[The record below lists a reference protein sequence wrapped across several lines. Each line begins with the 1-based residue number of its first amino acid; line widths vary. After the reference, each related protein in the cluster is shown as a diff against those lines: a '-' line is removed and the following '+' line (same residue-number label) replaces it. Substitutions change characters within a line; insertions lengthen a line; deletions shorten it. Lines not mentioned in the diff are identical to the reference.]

1 MRQKYIT
8 RSAFKMIKQNLFN
21 YCMMLL
27 IVTCLYTFLLGFHTS
42 DTCQNMKYINSQLEN
57 KGIQFYETSIASS
70 YIDAAIC
77 YKQGILMQIMSFFIL
92 MIITIFIL
100 FIYSINDIEIK

>member
-1 MRQKYIT
+1 
-8 RSAFKMIKQNLFN
+8 MIKQNLFN

-42 DTCQNMKYINSQLEN
+42 DTCQNMKYINSVLVN
-57 KGIQFYETSIASS
+57 RGIRFYETSIASP

-100 FIYSINDIEIK
+100 FFPKNEPETTNNKYY